1 MPVYVYKAKNR
12 TCDCDCCK
20 KGVEV
25 LQRLGEPPLEK
36 CPKCGRAVKRSI
48 SSFYPGISRT
58 RLDRRAQDK
67 GMHKL
72 TRLGKGEYEKVF

>member
-1 MPVYVYKAKNR
+1 MPIHVYKANDRK
-12 TCDCDCCK
+12 CDCDCCR

-25 LQRLGEPPLEK
+25 LQNSGEPPLEK
-36 CPKCGRAVKRSI
+36 CPKCGRAVEKSI
-48 SSFYPGISRT
+48 SSFHLGISRT
-58 RLDRRAQDK
+58 GLDRRAREK